1 MIASQAIDRSVNDAG
16 MRPAY
21 PIMGA
26 VFLSFMV
33 IGMALPVLSLHV
45 HDRLGY
51 GPFVIGL
58 VAGSQFIAALVSR
71 FWAGRLAD
79 SHGPKHAVLLGLCGA
94 IGSGALY
101 LLSLAIVSNRLA
113 SVTLLLAGR
122 AVMGSAE
129 SLIITGG
136 MTWAMG
142 LVAQGRA
149 ARSISWVGMAM
160 FAAMAAGA
168 PVGSALYERW
178 TFLAVA
184 ISTVVLPVA
193 ALTMTL
199 RLRPY
204 LPPNPHRAPIRTVLG
219 AVALPGLGFALS
231 GITFGSITAFLTLF
245 FALEG
250 WTHGALAFTAFAV
263 ALIATRV
270 VAGHLPDRLGG
281 ARVAFWCL
289 LVQAAGLALIGLS
302 HSSWIAIIGVTAAG
316 AGFSLVFPSFGLEAV
331 QRAPAEAR
339 GLAMGT
345 YNAFL
350 DLTLGF
356 ISPALGI
363 LANAAGMR
371 AIFIATSAAA
381 LLATPI
387 AYRLQ
392 PRGAIR
398 FAP

>member
-1 MIASQAIDRSVNDAG
+1 MTTQAMDQSKDDCG

-26 VFLSFMV
+26 IFLSFMV

-51 GPFVIGL
+51 GPFVVGL
-58 VAGSQFIAALVSR
+58 VAGFQFVAALVSR
-71 FWAGRLAD
+71 LWAGRLAD
-79 SHGPKHAVLLGLCGA
+79 SHGPKHAVLLGLYGA

-101 LLSLAIVSNRLA
+101 LLSLGVLSNSLA

-122 AVMGSAE
+122 ALMGGAE

-168 PVGSALYERW
+168 PVGSALYAQW
-178 TFLAVA
+178 TFMAVA
-184 ISTVVLPVA
+184 VATVVLPLA
-193 ALTMTL
+193 ALAMTV
-199 RLRPY
+199 RIRPY
-204 LPPNPHRAPIRTVLG
+204 LPPNPHRAPISTVLG

-245 FALEG
+245 FAIEG
-250 WTHGALAFTAFAV
+250 WAHGALAFTAFAS

-270 VAGHLPDRLGG
+270 AAGHLPDRLGG
-281 ARVAFWCL
+281 ARVALWCL
-289 LVQAAGLALIGLS
+289 LVQAAGLALIGFS
-302 HSSWIAIIGVTAAG
+302 DAGWIAIIGATAAG
-316 AGFSLVFPSFGLEAV
+316 AGFSLVFPSLGLEAV

-356 ISPALGI
+356 VSPALGV
-363 LANAAGMR
+363 LANIAGMR
-371 AIFIATSAAA
+371 AIFIATSVAA

-392 PRGAIR
+392 TSGRTRLI
-398 FAP
+398 